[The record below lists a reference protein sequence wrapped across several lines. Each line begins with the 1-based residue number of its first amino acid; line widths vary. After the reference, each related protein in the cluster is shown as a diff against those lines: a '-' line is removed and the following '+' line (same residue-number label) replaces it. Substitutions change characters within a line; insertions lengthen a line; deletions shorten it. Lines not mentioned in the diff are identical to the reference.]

1 MRSKIVLFIL
11 SYVVWAL
18 LNWMPDWQHL
28 LIGVFVSIFVVYL
41 TGDLFP
47 ERFRLLF
54 DVKRYLWALYYIP
67 VFLYECIKANLDVAY
82 RVIHPDLPIKPGIV
96 KIKTGLKSEVALTFL
111 ANSITLTPGTMTVDV
126 DRDKGIL
133 YIHWINVRD
142 KDMEGATRLIVG
154 KFERIL
160 KGIFE

>member
-1 MRSKIVLFIL
+1 MKSKTVLFIL
-11 SYVVWAL
+11 AYILWVL

-28 LIGVFVSIFVVYL
+28 LIGVFVSVFVTYL
-41 TGDLFP
+41 TSGLFP
-47 ERFRLLF
+47 ARFNSIF

-67 VFLYECIKANLDVAY
+67 VFLYECIKANIDVAY
-82 RVIHPDLPIKPGIV
+82 MVIHPDLPIKPGIV
-96 KIKTGLKSEVALTFL
+96 KIRTGLKSDIALTFL
-111 ANSITLTPGTMTVDV
+111 ANSITLTPGTMTVDI
-126 DRDKGIL
+126 DRSNGTL

-142 KDMEGATRLIVG
+142 EDIEGATKLIVG

>member
-1 MRSKIVLFIL
+1 MKSKIVLFIL
-11 SYVVWAL
+11 AYILWVL

-28 LIGVFVSIFVVYL
+28 LIGVFVSVFAAYL
-41 TGDLFP
+41 TSDLFP
-47 ERFRLLF
+47 ERFNSIF

-67 VFLYECIKANLDVAY
+67 VFLYECIKANIDVAY
-82 RVIHPDLPIKPGIV
+82 MVIHPDLPIKPGIV
-96 KIKTGLKSEVALTFL
+96 KIRTGLKSDIALTFL
-111 ANSITLTPGTMTVDV
+111 ANSITLTPGTMTIDI
-126 DRDKGIL
+126 DRSNGTL

-142 KDMEGATRLIVG
+142 EDIEGATKLIVG